1 MANPPE
7 KLASIHEVSTPPEES
22 YDDFDEEEIAPS
34 SSCGCLWGFHFR
46 ALHGRSNIG
55 TQRYLL
61 HQQQEGDQ
69 VKENWLLENAKKV
82 REFSE
87 VLAGPK
93 WKNFIRSFSTI
104 YKKRRVQF
112 QYDPQS
118 YALNFDDGG
127 FDRKVEGNSY
137 LQFSNAG
144 YAASPG
150 MNNAKF

>member
-34 SSCGCLWGFHFR
+34 SSCGCLWGFYFR
-46 ALHGRSNIG
+46 ALRGRSNIG

-61 HQQQEGDQ
+61 QQQGGDQ
-69 VKENWLLENAKKV
+69 VKENWLVENAKKV

-112 QYDPQS
+112 QYDLQS

-127 FDRKVEGNSY
+127 FDREIEGNSY
-137 LQFSNAG
+137 LHFSNAG
-144 YAASPG
+144 YASCPG

>member
-34 SSCGCLWGFHFR
+34 SSCGCLWG
-46 ALHGRSNIG
+46 RSNIG

-69 VKENWLLENAKKV
+69 IKENWLVENAKKV

-144 YAASPG
+144 NAASPG